1 MKEVNEE
8 NITFGEVKKKGIV
21 NKKNIKKFVVGFA
34 IFATAITASVS
45 LPKIVEAYD
54 DSVDHTEEIC
64 LITRLQS
71 ENAGINHQ
79 IEAMEKDYLDKG
91 IENPII
97 TYGDFKE
104 NQINK
109 ITYIPI
115 SPEKT
120 TTPIGYKK
128 IYDENGNTKYVF
140 TEAKQVVEDGET
152 HYFLPSGYVLGTKEF
167 DVPIGYQ
174 KICDEDGNTKYV
186 FTEAKQ
192 VVEDGKTHY
201 FLPSGYVLG
210 TKEFDVPIGYQKI
223 CDEDGIIKYVV
234 VEAKQIVKDGEIHYV
249 VPSGFIFIKNSNFT
263 TQKYATIT
271 DYVHEPYEGIGFC
284 TKYMINHE
292 DGSKEEVYDY
302 LLTRKK

>member
-174 KICDEDGNTKYV
+174 KICDEDG
-186 FTEAKQ
+186 
-192 VVEDGKTHY
+192 
-201 FLPSGYVLG
+201 
-210 TKEFDVPIGYQKI
+210 
-223 CDEDGIIKYVV
+223 IIKYVV